1 MSTRYVFCIVRTL
14 VSGSDKKLNAVH
26 KLQDQISIT
35 VASPEKAQLL
45 LPSYQTKS
53 LDKTR
58 EPLIEL
64 FETESKDEMFGNEA
78 DVNPISHVIGAAG
91 GWGGLP
97 RNRATYESYTVENND
112 GETEYS
118 IVVPANV
125 PVDGF
130 WSITVY
136 NEVGFFFHRV
146 ECSNK
151 NQFNTVRESDGS
163 TIIHF
168 SNDERRKNNINIK
181 KGWNYTIRMY
191 DPQPPILSRKWKFP
205 KATPVFD
212 SSLWL
217 QPLLG

>member
-14 VSGSDKKLNAVH
+14 VSESDKKLDAVH
-26 KLQDQISIT
+26 KLQDQIRIT
-35 VASPEKAQLL
+35 VTAPEKAQLN

-53 LDKTR
+53 LDTTR
-58 EPLIEL
+58 EPLIQL
-64 FETESKDEMFGNEA
+64 FQTESKDEMFGVEA

-97 RNRATYESYTVENND
+97 RNRATYESHTVENND
-112 GETEYS
+112 GETEYY

-125 PVDGF
+125 PVNGF

-136 NEVGFFFHRV
+136 NEVGFFFHRI

-151 NQFNTVRESDGS
+151 NQFNTVREADGS

-168 SNDERRKNNINIK
+168 SNDKKRKNNINIK
-181 KGWNYTIRMY
+181 KGWNYTVRMY

-205 KATPVFD
+205 KATPFVNAG
-212 SSLWL
+212 LR
-217 QPLLG
+217 LLVG

>member
-14 VSGSDKKLNAVH
+14 VSESDKKLDAVH
-26 KLQDQISIT
+26 KLQDQIRIT
-35 VASPEKAQLL
+35 VTAPEKAQLN

-53 LDKTR
+53 LDTTR
-58 EPLIEL
+58 EPLIQL
-64 FETESKDEMFGNEA
+64 FQTESKDEMFGVEA

-97 RNRATYESYTVENND
+97 RNRATYESHTVENND
-112 GETEYS
+112 GETEYY

-125 PVDGF
+125 PVNGF

-136 NEVGFFFHRV
+136 NEVGLFFHRI

-151 NQFNTVRESDGS
+151 NQFNTVREADGS

-168 SNDERRKNNINIK
+168 SNDKKRKNNINIK
-181 KGWNYTIRMY
+181 KGWNYTVRMY
-191 DPQPPILSRKWKFP
+191 DPRPPILSRKWKFP
-205 KATPVFD
+205 KATPFVNAG
-212 SSLWL
+212 LR
-217 QPLLG
+217 LLVG

>member
-14 VSGSDKKLNAVH
+14 VSESDKKLDAVH
-26 KLQDQISIT
+26 KLQDQIRIT
-35 VASPEKAQLL
+35 VTAPEKAQLN

-53 LDKTR
+53 LDTTR
-58 EPLIEL
+58 EPLIQL
-64 FETESKDEMFGNEA
+64 FQTESKDEMFGVEA

-97 RNRATYESYTVENND
+97 RNRATYESHTVENND
-112 GETEYS
+112 GETEYY

-125 PVDGF
+125 PVNGF

-136 NEVGFFFHRV
+136 NEVGLFFHRI

-151 NQFNTVRESDGS
+151 NQFNTVREADGS

-168 SNDERRKNNINIK
+168 SNDKKRKNNINIK
-181 KGWNYTIRMY
+181 KGWNYTVRMY
-191 DPQPPILSRKWKFP
+191 DPRPPILSRKWKFP
-205 KATPVFD
+205 KAMPFVNAG
-212 SSLWL
+212 LR
-217 QPLLG
+217 LLVG